1 MRQWLIGLAVIFGYV
16 FLAVAPAYAEPALG
30 VQPLQY
36 TETLK
41 KGERKKAFIDITNPS
56 MQPVTVRLNV
66 QAFKQIDDKGTLS
79 FYDDQKITSGILLDY
94 QEVEIPAKKALRL
107 YFVVDGTKLPTG
119 DVFAA
124 IFAQTKPEQ
133 GAGSPA
139 VRVGSLLMLI
149 NDTPGV
155 HHAEITQLSM
165 PGLQIGES
173 VTGQVAIKNTA
184 PADVASGFF
193 PSIVISSWPFGAS
206 TTLRGPLVYSGITR
220 TVPFSESSSQ
230 LGIYKITAS
239 FGASHKDVWT
249 VIITGVWRWILIGI
263 IVVIVCAGWVFARYR
278 RRSVI

>member
-1 MRQWLIGLAVIFGYV
+1 MRRWLIGLIAVFGGV
-16 FLAVAPAYAEPALG
+16 FLIVPPANAEPALG

-41 KGERKKAFIDITNPS
+41 KGERKKAFVDISNPS
-56 MQPVTVRLNV
+56 MQPVTVRLKV
-66 QAFKQIDDKGTLS
+66 QAFKQVDDKGTLS
-79 FYDDQKITSGILLDY
+79 FYDDQKVADGIQLDY

-107 YFVVDGTKLPTG
+107 YFVVDGAKLPTG
-119 DVFAA
+119 DVLAA
-124 IFAQTKPEQ
+124 IFAQTKPDS
-133 GAGSPA
+133 GAGAPA
-139 VRVGSLLMLI
+139 VRVGTLLILT

-155 HHAEITQLSM
+155 RQAEITRFSV
-165 PGLQIGES
+165 PWLQVGAHMS
-173 VTGQVAIKNTA
+173 GQVTIKNTA
-184 PADVASGFF
+184 PVGSTSGFF
-193 PSIVISSWPFGAS
+193 PTVTISSWPFGAS

-278 RRSVI
+278 RPSVI